1 VYVLNAGGVITRGV
15 PNSNAYVLTS
25 TLTVASDP
33 TLSQPPI
40 TDVVPTWSRALV
52 PFNGGKL
59 GCTGLACADTKA
71 DWVGPYQL
79 DLTCGE
85 GTYSTL

>member
-1 VYVLNAGGVITRGV
+1 
-15 PNSNAYVLTS
+15 
-25 TLTVASDP
+25 VASDP